1 MSRRVTNP
9 AVESN
14 EKKCSEVDH
23 WRDHMRRRRK
33 SCHSPGWAQR
43 RLGLAVVL
51 ALLVA
56 YFIALDLQLGHVD
69 AFIPAYGKA
78 MFVTESITA
87 VLQFV
92 QFFMLPSRR

>member
-1 MSRRVTNP
+1 LITGAITCAAAGNPVTP
-9 AVESN
+9 
-14 EKKCSEVDH
+14 
-23 WRDHMRRRRK
+23 
-33 SCHSPGWAQR
+33 SPGWAQR